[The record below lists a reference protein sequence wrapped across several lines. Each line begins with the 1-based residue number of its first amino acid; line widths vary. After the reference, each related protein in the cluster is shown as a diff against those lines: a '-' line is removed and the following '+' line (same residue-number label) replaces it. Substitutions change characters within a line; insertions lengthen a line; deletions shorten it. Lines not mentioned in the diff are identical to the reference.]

1 MRAVATTGAVVAVL
15 LAGCGGT
22 PDGARSKLVVRG
34 RKIFASE
41 CSGCHTL
48 VGREGRPVGGD
59 LVLARLDEKDLA
71 SFARVMPT
79 TRPLSPA
86 AAAAVASYIAFRA
99 RAVGGRR

>member
-1 MRAVATTGAVVAVL
+1 MRAVAATGAVVAVL

-22 PDGARSKLVVRG
+22 HGGPRSKLVVRG
-34 RKIFASE
+34 RKIFSSE

-48 VGREGRPVGGD
+48 VGREGRAVGGD

-79 TRPLSPA
+79 RRPLSPA
-86 AAAAVASYIAFRA
+86 AAAAVASYIASRA
-99 RAVGGRR
+99 RAAGGRR